1 MPEWAEEDK
10 RRFSA
15 SLRWAKEA
23 AAEATAHRASSAEEG
38 KHDGENDPDPGN
50 TYRIVETP
58 AGEAKL
64 IAAEEDGE
72 VLIWLLADKLTI
84 RVAADLVRW
93 RP

>member
-1 MPEWAEEDK
+1 VPAWAEDDK

-38 KHDGENDPDPGN
+38 KHDGENDPDPGD
-50 TYRIVETP
+50 TCRIVETP

-64 IAAEEDGE
+64 IADDEDGE
-72 VLIWLLADKLTI
+72 ILIWLLADMLTI
-84 RVAADLVRW
+84 RVAADLVR
-93 RP
+93 RRS

>member
-1 MPEWAEEDK
+1 VPEWAEEDK

-38 KHDGENDPDPGN
+38 KHDGDNDPDPG
-50 TYRIVETP
+50 TTFSIVETP

-64 IAAEEDGE
+64 IADEEDGE
-72 VLIWLLADKLTI
+72 VLIWLVADKLTL
-84 RVAADLVRW
+84 RVAADLVRQQ
-93 RP
+93 P